1 MKLDYDGFMMYA
13 SMHNEDIAQ
22 DIVKAMGDS
31 WNEEITLSEADLALI
46 AKISVL
52 SVKSVLRQYHEWVN
66 SQT

>member
-31 WNEEITLSEADLALI
+31 WNSGLTLSQEDVTLVTKIAFEATYAI
-46 AKISVL
+46 
-52 SVKSVLRQYHEWVN
+52 LRQYHEWAN